1 MSRFEHL
8 EFRDDLKAEVAA
20 GSVKDDAYYL
30 AEAIAAFQLGWF
42 EPALRSYGKVLEHN
56 PGRAAAWIG
65 QVRMLIELGEFRE
78 AKVWADKALER
89 FPREPELLA
98 AKAVA
103 LGRTGDLDAALAF
116 SDAAIEERGDTPY
129 VWLARGDVLLAR
141 KEPRAEFCLDKATT
155 LTPGDWFV
163 LWLAARIR
171 YYYGHF
177 AKSLKLLQDALSI
190 HAGHY
195 LMWIELGHC
204 QLELGF
210 IAQARDSYTQA
221 RTLDPQRPE
230 ALLALGRAG
239 GSGFGQ
245 KFGLFPPVAAGIN
258 V

>member
-8 EFRDDLKAEVAA
+8 EFRDDLKAQAA
-20 GSVKDDAYYL
+20 TDLVKDNEYYL
-30 AEAIAAFQLGWF
+30 GEAVTAFGLGLF
-42 EPALRSYGKVLEHN
+42 EPALRAYGKALEHN
-56 PGRAAAWIG
+56 PASAAAWIG

-78 AKVWADKALER
+78 AKVWADKALEH

-98 AKAVA
+98 AKGVA
-103 LGRTGDLDAALAF
+103 LGRVGDHDAALAF

-129 VWLARGDVLLAR
+129 IWLARGDVLLAR
-141 KEPRAEFCLDKATT
+141 KEPRAEFCLDKALT
-155 LTPGDWFV
+155 LAPGDWFV

-190 HAGHY
+190 NAGHY

-210 IAQARDSYTQA
+210 ITQARHSYTQA
-221 RTLDPQRPE
+221 RTLDSQRPE
-230 ALLALGRAG
+230 ALLALGRVGA
-239 GSGFGQ
+239 SGVGQ
-245 KFGLFPPVAAGIN
+245 KIRGWFQRWRQL
-258 V
+258 